1 MERNT
6 LLKNS
11 FIFLKGEWKM
21 NVHVTNIYGFSPTSV
36 VLISQHEVRNIARN
50 LGFNELAVYIY
61 DSSNEPMNELS
72 SRYDGIIAR
81 VSPGDVVFFQS
92 PTWNGVDWDNGL
104 VDKLKAYGCRVVMFI
119 QDVQPL
125 QFESNYYLMSK
136 FISMYNK
143 AEIVIVPSERMY
155 CRLVEEGLTVK
166 KYIVQHMWD
175 FTVEQTLYSPSFK
188 RKLYF
193 TGDISRFPFV
203 ENWHYNT
210 ELHVFG
216 NKMEN
221 YDYSKV
227 HFGGWLNKTELLLEL
242 SKGGFGLVWGNQE
255 DPKDEPDYYKMNCS
269 YKLASYL
276 SAGIPVIVP
285 DYLSNADFVKENN
298 IGFVVS
304 SLEEV
309 DQVIQECS
317 EEKYSEMVSSVKNVQ
332 YLINNGYFTKKL
344 FVDSLMKLNRNE
356 ENVLNIK
363 VLGIL
368 DTLNY
373 VMAHNS
379 SVARFGDGEMDIITG
394 HSIPYQDYDENLA
407 NELKNIISSE
417 SYESLV
423 VCLSDVFERLDRYNQ
438 SAVDFWKQH
447 LNHNYVYYKNLCK
460 APWYGSTFISRP
472 YMDLVDKSLS
482 NMYFKNIK
490 NLWDKRDILIVEGV
504 NSRSGVGNDL
514 FDNAN
519 SVERIICPSK
529 NAYSK
534 INEIESLI
542 KKHAENK
549 LVLLILGPTA
559 KVLAKRL
566 SIKKIQAIDM
576 GHIDSEYEWFK
587 MKATSKVKLDHKHT
601 AEHNFD
607 ENITFIEDDA
617 YNSQIVERIG

>member
-1 MERNT
+1 MR
-6 LLKNS
+6 
-11 FIFLKGEWKM
+11 I
-21 NVHVTNIYGFSPTSV
+21 HVTNVYGFSIRST
-36 VLISQHEVRNIARN
+36 VLQSQHEVVDILKDLCDSEIGLFRYY
-50 LGFNELAVYIY
+50 NEE
-61 DSSNEPMNELS
+61 EPKNELS
-72 SRYDGIIAR
+72 SRLDGVIAR
-81 VSPGDVVFFQS
+81 LNAGDVVIFQS
-92 PTWNGVDWDNGL
+92 PTWNGVDWDNAL
-104 VDKLKAYGCRVVMFI
+104 VDKIKLYGGRVVFFI
-119 QDVQPL
+119 QDVPPI
-125 QFESNYYLMSK
+125 QFENNYFLMPY
-136 FISMYNK
+136 FIDMYNK
-143 AEIVIVPSERMY
+143 AEVVVVPSEKMY
-155 CRLVEEGLTVK
+155 QRLVEEGLTVK
-166 KYIVQHMWD
+166 KYVVQKMWD
-175 FTVEQTLYSPSFK
+175 FNVHMDLHTPSFEK
-188 RKLYF
+188 KLYF
-193 TGDISRFPFV
+193 LGDVSRFPFFQ
-203 ENWHYNT
+203 NWQFNT
-210 ELHVFG
+210 PLHVFG
-216 NKMEN
+216 NHKSD

-255 DPKDEPDYYKMNCS
+255 NPKDEPDYYKMNCS

-304 SLEEV
+304 SLEEA

-344 FVDSLMKLNRNE
+344 FVDSLMKLNSNE
-356 ENVLNIK
+356 DNELNIK
-363 VLGIL
+363 ILGIL

-373 VMAHNS
+373 ILAHNS

-407 NELKNIISSE
+407 NELKDIISSE
-417 SYESLV
+417 SNESLV
-423 VCLSDVFERLDRYNQ
+423 VCLSDVFEGLDRYNQ

-447 LNHNYVYYKNLCK
+447 LNNNYIYYKSLCK

-490 NLWDKRDILIVEGV
+490 NLWDERDILIVEGV

-534 INEIESLI
+534 IDEIESLI
-542 KKHAENK
+542 EMHAENK

-587 MKATSKVKLDHKHT
+587 MKATTKVKLDHKHT

>member
-1 MERNT
+1 MR
-6 LLKNS
+6 
-11 FIFLKGEWKM
+11 I
-21 NVHVTNIYGFSPTSV
+21 HVTNVFGFSPKST
-36 VLISQHEVRNIARN
+36 VLQSQHEVVDILKDLCDSEIGLFRYY
-50 LGFNELAVYIY
+50 NEE
-61 DSSNEPMNELS
+61 EPRNELS
-72 SRYDGIIAR
+72 SRLDGIIAR
-81 VSPGDVVFFQS
+81 LNMGDVVLFQS
-92 PTWNGVDWDNGL
+92 PTWNGVDWDNAL
-104 VDKLKAYGCRVVMFI
+104 VDKIKLYGGRVVFFI
-119 QDVQPL
+119 QDVPPI
-125 QFESNYYLMSK
+125 QFENNYFLMPY
-136 FISMYNK
+136 FIDMYNK
-143 AEIVIVPSERMY
+143 AEVVVVPSEKMY
-155 CRLVEEGLTVK
+155 QRLVEEGLTVK
-166 KYIVQHMWD
+166 KYVVQKMWD
-175 FTVEQTLYSPSFK
+175 FNVHMDLHTPSFEK
-188 RKLYF
+188 KLYF
-193 TGDISRFPFV
+193 LGDVTRFPFFQ
-203 ENWHYNT
+203 NWQFNT
-210 ELHVFG
+210 PLHVFG
-216 NKMEN
+216 NHKPD

-255 DPKDEPDYYKMNCS
+255 NPKDEPDYYKMNCS

-298 IGFVVS
+298 VGFVVS
-304 SLEEV
+304 SLEEA

-344 FVDSLMKLNRNE
+344 FVDSLMKLSGNE
-356 ENVLNIK
+356 DNELNIK

-373 VMAHNS
+373 ILAHNS

-407 NELKNIISSE
+407 NELKNIISLE
-417 SYESLV
+417 SNESLV
-423 VCLSDVFERLDRYNQ
+423 VCLSDVFEGLDRYNQ

-447 LNHNYVYYKNLCK
+447 LNNNYVHYKSLCK

-482 NMYFKNIK
+482 KMYFKNIK

-534 INEIESLI
+534 IDEIESLI
-542 KKHAENK
+542 EGHAKNK

-559 KVLAKRL
+559 KVLAYRL
-566 SIKKIQAIDM
+566 SNKDYQAIDM

-587 MKATSKVKLDHKHT
+587 MGATYKVKLDNKHT

-607 ENITFIEDDA
+607 ENIILNEDDD
-617 YNSQIVERIG
+617 YNRQVVVRIE

>member
-1 MERNT
+1 MR
-6 LLKNS
+6 
-11 FIFLKGEWKM
+11 I
-21 NVHVTNIYGFSPTSV
+21 HVTNVYGFSIRST
-36 VLISQHEVRNIARN
+36 VLQSQHEVVDILKDLCDSEIGLFRYY
-50 LGFNELAVYIY
+50 NEE
-61 DSSNEPMNELS
+61 EPRNELS
-72 SRYDGIIAR
+72 SRLDGIIAR
-81 VSPGDVVFFQS
+81 LNAGDIVIFQS
-92 PTWNGVDWDNGL
+92 PTWNGVDWDNAL
-104 VDKLKAYGCRVVMFI
+104 VDKIKLYGGRVVFFI
-119 QDVQPL
+119 QDVPPI
-125 QFESNYYLMSK
+125 QFENNYFLMPY
-136 FISMYNK
+136 FIDMYNK
-143 AEIVIVPSERMY
+143 AEVVVVPSEKMY
-155 CRLVEEGLTVK
+155 QRLVEEGLTVK
-166 KYIVQHMWD
+166 KYVVQKMWD
-175 FTVEQTLYSPSFK
+175 FNVHMDLHTPSFEK
-188 RKLYF
+188 KLYF
-193 TGDISRFPFV
+193 LGDVSRFPFFQ
-203 ENWHYNT
+203 NWQYDT
-210 ELHVFG
+210 PLHVFG
-216 NKMEN
+216 NHKPD

-255 DPKDEPDYYKMNCS
+255 NPKDEPDYYKMNCS

-298 IGFVVS
+298 MGFVVS
-304 SLEEV
+304 SLEEA
-309 DQVIQECS
+309 DKAIQECS
-317 EEKYSEMVSSVKNVQ
+317 EEKYSEMLSSVKNVQ

-344 FVDSLMKLNRNE
+344 FVDSLMKLNSNE
-356 ENVLNIK
+356 DNELNIK

-373 VMAHNS
+373 IMAHNS

-417 SYESLV
+417 SNESLV
-423 VCLSDVFERLDRYNQ
+423 ICLSDVFERLDRYNQ
-438 SAVDFWKQH
+438 EAVDFWKQH
-447 LNHNYVYYKNLCK
+447 LNNNYVNYKSLCK

-534 INEIESLI
+534 IDEIESLI
-542 KKHAENK
+542 ERHAENK

-566 SIKKIQAIDM
+566 SIKKFQAIDM

-587 MKATSKVKLDHKHT
+587 MKATTKVKLDHKHT
-601 AEHNFD
+601 AEYNFD
-607 ENITFIEDDA
+607 ENITFIEDDT

>member
-1 MERNT
+1 MR
-6 LLKNS
+6 
-11 FIFLKGEWKM
+11 I
-21 NVHVTNIYGFSPTSV
+21 HVTNVYGFSIRST
-36 VLISQHEVRNIARN
+36 VLQSQHEVVDILKDLCDSEIGLFRYY
-50 LGFNELAVYIY
+50 NEE
-61 DSSNEPMNELS
+61 EPRNELS
-72 SRYDGIIAR
+72 SRLDGIIAR
-81 VSPGDVVFFQS
+81 LNAGDIVIFQS
-92 PTWNGVDWDNGL
+92 PTWNGVDWDNAL
-104 VDKLKAYGCRVVMFI
+104 VDKIKLYGGRVVFFI
-119 QDVQPL
+119 QDVPPI
-125 QFESNYYLMSK
+125 QFENNYFLMPY
-136 FISMYNK
+136 FIDMYNK
-143 AEIVIVPSERMY
+143 AEVVVVPSEKMY
-155 CRLVEEGLTVK
+155 QRLVEEGLTVK
-166 KYIVQHMWD
+166 KYVVQKMWD
-175 FTVEQTLYSPSFK
+175 FNVHMDLHTPSFEK
-188 RKLYF
+188 KLYF
-193 TGDISRFPFV
+193 LGDVSRFPFFQ
-203 ENWHYNT
+203 NWQYDT
-210 ELHVFG
+210 PLHVFG
-216 NKMEN
+216 NHKPD

-255 DPKDEPDYYKMNCS
+255 DPKDEKVYYKMNCS

-285 DYLSNADFVKENN
+285 DYLSNVDFIKKNN
-298 IGFVVS
+298 VGFVVS
-304 SLEEV
+304 SLEEADKV
-309 DQVIQECS
+309 VQECS
-317 EEKYSEMVSSVKNVQ
+317 EQQYNEMVSNVKNVQ

-344 FVDSLMKLNRNE
+344 FVDSLMKLNSNE
-356 ENVLNIK
+356 DNELNIK
-363 VLGIL
+363 VLDIL

-373 VMAHNS
+373 IMAHNS

-407 NELKNIISSE
+407 NELKEIISSE
-417 SYESLV
+417 SNESLV
-423 VCLSDVFERLDRYNQ
+423 ICLPDVFERLDRYNQ
-438 SAVDFWKQH
+438 EAVDFWKQH
-447 LNHNYVYYKNLCK
+447 LNNNYVHYKSLCK

-534 INEIESLI
+534 IDEIESLI
-542 KKHAENK
+542 ERHAENK

-566 SIKKIQAIDM
+566 SIKKFQAIDM

-587 MKATSKVKLDHKHT
+587 MKATTKVKLDHKHT

-607 ENITFIEDDA
+607 ENITFIEDDT

>member
-1 MERNT
+1 MR
-6 LLKNS
+6 
-11 FIFLKGEWKM
+11 I
-21 NVHVTNIYGFSPTSV
+21 HVTNVYGFSPRSV
-36 VLISQHEVRNIARN
+36 VQLSQHEVVDI
-50 LGFNELAVYIY
+50 LKDLCDSEIGLFVYSY
-61 DSSNEPMNELS
+61 DKEPKNELS

-81 VSPGDVVFFQS
+81 VTPGDVVIFQS
-92 PTWNGVDWDNGL
+92 PTWNIVDWDNGL
-104 VDKLKAYGCRVVMFI
+104 VDRIKAYGGKVVFFI
-119 QDVQPL
+119 QDVPPI
-125 QFESNYYLMSK
+125 QFENNYFLMPY
-136 FISMYNK
+136 FIDMYNK
-143 AEIVIVPSERMY
+143 AELVIVPSERMY
-155 CRLVEEGLTVK
+155 QRLVEEGLTVK
-166 KYIVQHMWD
+166 KYVVQKMWD
-175 FTVEQTLYSPSFK
+175 FNVHMDLHTPSFE

-193 TGDISRFPFV
+193 LGDVSRFPFFQ
-203 ENWHYNT
+203 NWQYDT
-210 ELHVFG
+210 PLHAFG
-216 NKMEN
+216 NHN
-221 YDYSKV
+221 SDYDYSKV

-255 DPKDEPDYYKMNCS
+255 NPKDESDYYKMNCS

-304 SLEEV
+304 SLEEA

-356 ENVLNIK
+356 ENRLDVK
-363 VLGIL
+363 VLGIF

-373 VMAHNS
+373 VMAHSS

-394 HSIPYQDYDENLA
+394 HSIPYQDYDEDLA

-417 SYESLV
+417 SNGSLV
-423 VCLSDVFERLDRYNQ
+423 VCLSDVFEGLDRYNQ

-447 LNHNYVYYKNLCK
+447 LNNNYIYYKSLCK

-529 NAYSK
+529 NAYYK

-542 KKHAENK
+542 EKHAENK

-587 MKATSKVKLDHKHT
+587 MKATTKVKLDHKHT

-607 ENITFIEDDA
+607 ENITFIEDDT

>member
-1 MERNT
+1 MR
-6 LLKNS
+6 
-11 FIFLKGEWKM
+11 I
-21 NVHVTNIYGFSPTSV
+21 HVTNVYGFSIRST
-36 VLISQHEVRNIARN
+36 VLQSQHEVVDILKDLCDSEIGLFRYY
-50 LGFNELAVYIY
+50 NEE
-61 DSSNEPMNELS
+61 EPKNELS
-72 SRYDGIIAR
+72 SRLDGVIAR
-81 VSPGDVVFFQS
+81 LNAGDVVIFQS
-92 PTWNGVDWDNGL
+92 PTWNGVDWDNAL
-104 VDKLKAYGCRVVMFI
+104 VDKIKLYGGRVVFFI
-119 QDVQPL
+119 QDVPPI
-125 QFESNYYLMSK
+125 QFENNYFLMPY
-136 FISMYNK
+136 FIDMYNK
-143 AEIVIVPSERMY
+143 AEVVVVPSEKMY
-155 CRLVEEGLTVK
+155 QRLVEEGLTVK
-166 KYIVQHMWD
+166 KYVVQKMWD
-175 FTVEQTLYSPSFK
+175 FNVHMDLHTPSFEK
-188 RKLYF
+188 KLYF
-193 TGDISRFPFV
+193 LGDVSRFPFFQ
-203 ENWHYNT
+203 NWQFNT
-210 ELHVFG
+210 PLHVFG
-216 NKMEN
+216 NHKSD

-255 DPKDEPDYYKMNCS
+255 NPKDEPDYYKMNCS

-304 SLEEV
+304 SLEEA

-344 FVDSLMKLNRNE
+344 FVDSLMKLNSNE
-356 ENVLNIK
+356 DNELNIK

-373 VMAHNS
+373 IMAHNS

-394 HSIPYQDYDENLA
+394 HSIPYQDYDESLA
-407 NELKNIISSE
+407 NELKEIISSE
-417 SYESLV
+417 SNESLV
-423 VCLSDVFERLDRYNQ
+423 VCLSDVFEGLDRYNQ

-447 LNHNYVYYKNLCK
+447 LNNNYIYYKSLCK

-490 NLWDKRDILIVEGV
+490 NLWDERDILIVEGV

-534 INEIESLI
+534 IDEIESLI
-542 KKHAENK
+542 EMHAENK

-587 MKATSKVKLDHKHT
+587 MKATTKVKLDHKHT

-607 ENITFIEDDA
+607 ENITFIEDDT

>member
-1 MERNT
+1 MR
-6 LLKNS
+6 
-11 FIFLKGEWKM
+11 I
-21 NVHVTNIYGFSPTSV
+21 HVTNVYGFSIRST
-36 VLISQHEVRNIARN
+36 VLQSQHEVVDILKDLCDSEIGLFRYY
-50 LGFNELAVYIY
+50 NEE
-61 DSSNEPMNELS
+61 EPKNELS
-72 SRYDGIIAR
+72 SRLDGVIAR
-81 VSPGDVVFFQS
+81 LNAGDVVIFQS
-92 PTWNGVDWDNGL
+92 PTWNGVDWDNAL
-104 VDKLKAYGCRVVMFI
+104 VDKIKLYGGRVVFFI
-119 QDVQPL
+119 QDVPPI
-125 QFESNYYLMSK
+125 QFENNYFLMPY
-136 FISMYNK
+136 FIDMYNK
-143 AEIVIVPSERMY
+143 AEVVVVPSEKMY
-155 CRLVEEGLTVK
+155 QRLVEEGLTVK
-166 KYIVQHMWD
+166 KYVVQKMWD
-175 FTVEQTLYSPSFK
+175 FNVHMDLHTPSFEK
-188 RKLYF
+188 KLYF
-193 TGDISRFPFV
+193 LGDVSRFPFFQ
-203 ENWHYNT
+203 NWQFNT
-210 ELHVFG
+210 PLHVFG
-216 NKMEN
+216 NHKSD

-255 DPKDEPDYYKMNCS
+255 NPKDEPDYYKMNCS

-304 SLEEV
+304 SLEEA

-317 EEKYSEMVSSVKNVQ
+317 EEKYSEMVSIVKNVQ

-344 FVDSLMKLNRNE
+344 FVDSLMKLNSNE
-356 ENVLNIK
+356 ENELNIK

-407 NELKNIISSE
+407 NELKNIINLDSN
-417 SYESLV
+417 ESLV
-423 VCLSDVFERLDRYNQ
+423 VCLSDVFEGLDRYNQ

-447 LNHNYVYYKNLCK
+447 LNNNYIYYKSLCK

-534 INEIESLI
+534 IDEIESLI
-542 KKHAENK
+542 EMHAENK

-587 MKATSKVKLDHKHT
+587 MKATTKVKLDHKHT

-607 ENITFIEDDA
+607 ENITFIEDDT

>member
-1 MERNT
+1 MR
-6 LLKNS
+6 
-11 FIFLKGEWKM
+11 I
-21 NVHVTNIYGFSPTSV
+21 HVTNVYGFSIRST
-36 VLISQHEVRNIARN
+36 VLQSQHEVVDILKDLCDSEIGLFRYY
-50 LGFNELAVYIY
+50 NEE
-61 DSSNEPMNELS
+61 EPRNELS
-72 SRYDGIIAR
+72 SRLDGVIAR
-81 VSPGDVVFFQS
+81 LNAGDVVIFQS
-92 PTWNGVDWDNGL
+92 PTWNGVDWDNAL
-104 VDKLKAYGCRVVMFI
+104 VDKIKLYGGRVVFFI
-119 QDVQPL
+119 QDVPPI
-125 QFESNYYLMSK
+125 QFENNYFLMPY
-136 FISMYNK
+136 FIDMYNK
-143 AEIVIVPSERMY
+143 AEVVVVPSEKMY
-155 CRLVEEGLTVK
+155 QRLVEEGLTVK
-166 KYIVQHMWD
+166 KYVVQKMWD
-175 FTVEQTLYSPSFK
+175 FNVHMDLHTPSFEK
-188 RKLYF
+188 KLYF
-193 TGDISRFPFV
+193 LGDVSRFPFFQ
-203 ENWHYNT
+203 NWQFNT
-210 ELHVFG
+210 PLHVFG
-216 NKMEN
+216 NHKPD

-242 SKGGFGLVWGNQE
+242 SKGGFGLAWGNQE
-255 DPKDEPDYYKMNCS
+255 DPKDEKVYYKMNCS

-304 SLEEV
+304 SLEEAN
-309 DQVIQECS
+309 QVIQECS

-344 FVDSLMKLNRNE
+344 FVDSLMKLNSNE
-356 ENVLNIK
+356 ENGLDVK

-373 VMAHNS
+373 VMAHSS

-417 SYESLV
+417 SNESLV
-423 VCLSDVFERLDRYNQ
+423 VCLSDVFEGLDRYNQ

-447 LNHNYVYYKNLCK
+447 LNKNYIYYKSLCK

-534 INEIESLI
+534 IDEIESLI
-542 KKHAENK
+542 ERHAENK

-566 SIKKIQAIDM
+566 SIKKFQAIDM

-587 MKATSKVKLDHKHT
+587 MKATTKVKLDHKHT
-601 AEHNFD
+601 AEYNFD
-607 ENITFIEDDA
+607 ENITFIEDDT

>member
-1 MERNT
+1 MFMR
-6 LLKNS
+6 
-11 FIFLKGEWKM
+11 I
-21 NVHVTNIYGFSPTSV
+21 HVTNVYGFSIRST
-36 VLISQHEVRNIARN
+36 VLQSQHEVVDILKDLCDSEIGLFRYY
-50 LGFNELAVYIY
+50 NEE
-61 DSSNEPMNELS
+61 EPRNELS
-72 SRYDGIIAR
+72 SRLDGIIAR
-81 VSPGDVVFFQS
+81 LNAGDIVIFQS
-92 PTWNGVDWDNGL
+92 PTWNGVDWDNAL
-104 VDKLKAYGCRVVMFI
+104 VDKIKLYGGRVVFFI
-119 QDVQPL
+119 QDVPPI
-125 QFESNYYLMSK
+125 QFENNYFLMPY
-136 FISMYNK
+136 FIDMYNK
-143 AEIVIVPSERMY
+143 AEVVVVPSEKMY
-155 CRLVEEGLTVK
+155 QRLVEEGLTVK
-166 KYIVQHMWD
+166 KYVVQKMWD
-175 FTVEQTLYSPSFK
+175 FNVHMDLHTPSFEK
-188 RKLYF
+188 KLYF
-193 TGDISRFPFV
+193 LGDVSRFPFFQ
-203 ENWHYNT
+203 NWQYDT
-210 ELHVFG
+210 PLHVFG
-216 NKMEN
+216 NHKPD

-255 DPKDEPDYYKMNCS
+255 NPKDEPDYYKMNCS

-285 DYLSNADFVKENN
+285 DYLSNEDFVKENN

-304 SLEEV
+304 SLEEA
-309 DQVIQECS
+309 DKAIQECS
-317 EEKYSEMVSSVKNVQ
+317 EEKYSEMVSNVKNVQ

-344 FVDSLMKLNRNE
+344 FVDSLMKLNSNE
-356 ENVLNIK
+356 DNELNIK

-373 VMAHNS
+373 IMAHNS

-407 NELKNIISSE
+407 NELKEIISSE
-417 SYESLV
+417 SNESLV
-423 VCLSDVFERLDRYNQ
+423 ICLSDVFERLDRYNQ
-438 SAVDFWKQH
+438 EAVDFWKQH
-447 LNHNYVYYKNLCK
+447 LNNNYVHYKSLCK

-534 INEIESLI
+534 IDEIESLI
-542 KKHAENK
+542 ERHAENK

-566 SIKKIQAIDM
+566 SIKKFQAIDM

-587 MKATSKVKLDHKHT
+587 MKATTKVKLDHKHT

-607 ENITFIEDDA
+607 ENITFIEDDT

>member
-1 MERNT
+1 MR
-6 LLKNS
+6 
-11 FIFLKGEWKM
+11 I
-21 NVHVTNIYGFSPTSV
+21 HVTNVFGFSPKST
-36 VLISQHEVRNIARN
+36 VLQSQHEVVDILKDLCDSEIGLFRYY
-50 LGFNELAVYIY
+50 NEE
-61 DSSNEPMNELS
+61 EPRNELS
-72 SRYDGIIAR
+72 SRLDGIIAR
-81 VSPGDVVFFQS
+81 LNMGDVVLFQS
-92 PTWNGVDWDNGL
+92 PTWNGVDWDNAL
-104 VDKLKAYGCRVVMFI
+104 VDKIKLYGGRVVFFI
-119 QDVQPL
+119 QDVPPI
-125 QFESNYYLMSK
+125 QFENNYFLMPY
-136 FISMYNK
+136 FIDMYNK
-143 AEIVIVPSERMY
+143 AEVVVVPSEKMY
-155 CRLVEEGLTVK
+155 QRLVEEGLTVK
-166 KYIVQHMWD
+166 KYVVQKMWD
-175 FTVEQTLYSPSFK
+175 FNVHMDLHTPSFEK
-188 RKLYF
+188 KLYF
-193 TGDISRFPFV
+193 LGDVTRFPFFQ
-203 ENWHYNT
+203 NWQFNT
-210 ELHVFG
+210 PLHVFG
-216 NKMEN
+216 NHKPD

-255 DPKDEPDYYKMNCS
+255 NPKDEPDYYKMNCS

-298 IGFVVS
+298 VGFVVS
-304 SLEEV
+304 SLEEA

-344 FVDSLMKLNRNE
+344 FVDSLMKLSSNE
-356 ENVLNIK
+356 DNELNIK

-373 VMAHNS
+373 ILAHNS

-407 NELKNIISSE
+407 NELKNIISLDSN
-417 SYESLV
+417 ESLV

-447 LNHNYVYYKNLCK
+447 LNNNYVHYKSLCK

-534 INEIESLI
+534 IDEIESSI
-542 KKHAENK
+542 EKHAENK

-559 KVLAKRL
+559 KVLAYRL
-566 SIKKIQAIDM
+566 SNKDYQAIDM

-587 MKATSKVKLDHKHT
+587 MGATYKVKLDNKHT

-607 ENITFIEDDA
+607 ENIIFNEDDD
-617 YNSQIVERIG
+617 YNRQVIVRIE

>member
-1 MERNT
+1 MR
-6 LLKNS
+6 
-11 FIFLKGEWKM
+11 I
-21 NVHVTNIYGFSPTSV
+21 HVTNVYGFSIRST
-36 VLISQHEVRNIARN
+36 VLQSQHEVVDILKDLCDSEIGLFRYY
-50 LGFNELAVYIY
+50 NEE
-61 DSSNEPMNELS
+61 EPKNELS
-72 SRYDGIIAR
+72 SRLDGVIAR
-81 VSPGDVVFFQS
+81 LNAGDVVIFQS
-92 PTWNGVDWDNGL
+92 PTWNGVDWDNAL
-104 VDKLKAYGCRVVMFI
+104 VDKIKLYGGRVVFFI
-119 QDVQPL
+119 QDVPPI
-125 QFESNYYLMSK
+125 QFENNYFLMHY
-136 FISMYNK
+136 FIDMYNK
-143 AEIVIVPSERMY
+143 AEVVVVPSEKMY
-155 CRLVEEGLTVK
+155 QRLVEEGLTVK
-166 KYIVQHMWD
+166 KYVVQKMWD
-175 FTVEQTLYSPSFK
+175 FNVHMDLHTPSFEK
-188 RKLYF
+188 KLYF
-193 TGDISRFPFV
+193 LGDVSRFPFFQ
-203 ENWHYNT
+203 NWQFNT
-210 ELHVFG
+210 PLHVFG
-216 NKMEN
+216 NHKPD

-255 DPKDEPDYYKMNCS
+255 NPKDEPDYYKMNCS

-304 SLEEV
+304 SLEEA

-317 EEKYSEMVSSVKNVQ
+317 EEKYSEMRSSVKNVQ

-344 FVDSLMKLNRNE
+344 FVDSLMKLNSNE
-356 ENVLNIK
+356 ENELNIK

-394 HSIPYQDYDENLA
+394 HGIPYQDYDENLA
-407 NELKNIISSE
+407 NELKEIISSE
-417 SYESLV
+417 SNESLV
-423 VCLSDVFERLDRYNQ
+423 ICLSDVFEGLDRYNQ
-438 SAVDFWKQH
+438 SAVNFWKQH
-447 LNHNYVYYKNLCK
+447 LNNNYIYYKSLCK

-490 NLWDKRDILIVEGV
+490 NLWDERDILIVEGV

-534 INEIESLI
+534 IDEIESLI
-542 KKHAENK
+542 EMHAENK

-587 MKATSKVKLDHKHT
+587 MKATTKVKLDHKHT

-607 ENITFIEDDA
+607 ENITFIEDDT

>member
-1 MERNT
+1 MR
-6 LLKNS
+6 
-11 FIFLKGEWKM
+11 I
-21 NVHVTNIYGFSPTSV
+21 HVTNVYGFSIRST
-36 VLISQHEVRNIARN
+36 VLQSQHEVVDILKDLCDSEIGLFRYY
-50 LGFNELAVYIY
+50 NEE
-61 DSSNEPMNELS
+61 EPRNELS
-72 SRYDGIIAR
+72 SRLDGIIAR
-81 VSPGDVVFFQS
+81 LNAGDIVIFQS
-92 PTWNGVDWDNGL
+92 PTWNGVDWDNAL
-104 VDKLKAYGCRVVMFI
+104 VDKIKLYGGRVVFFI
-119 QDVQPL
+119 QDVPPI
-125 QFESNYYLMSK
+125 QFENNYFLMPY
-136 FISMYNK
+136 FIDMYNK
-143 AEIVIVPSERMY
+143 AEVVVVPSEKMY
-155 CRLVEEGLTVK
+155 QRLVEEGLTVK
-166 KYIVQHMWD
+166 KYVVQKMWD
-175 FTVEQTLYSPSFK
+175 FNVHMDLHTPSFEK
-188 RKLYF
+188 KLYF
-193 TGDISRFPFV
+193 LGDVSRFPFFQ
-203 ENWHYNT
+203 NWQYDT
-210 ELHVFG
+210 PLHVFG
-216 NKMEN
+216 NHKPD

-255 DPKDEPDYYKMNCS
+255 NPKDEPDYYKMNCS

-285 DYLSNADFVKENN
+285 DYLSNEDFVKENN

-304 SLEEV
+304 SLEEA
-309 DQVIQECS
+309 DKAIQECS
-317 EEKYSEMVSSVKNVQ
+317 EEKYSEMVSNVKNVQ

-344 FVDSLMKLNRNE
+344 FVDSLMKLNSNE
-356 ENVLNIK
+356 DNELNIK

-373 VMAHNS
+373 IMAHNS

-394 HSIPYQDYDENLA
+394 HSIPYQDYDESLA
-407 NELKNIISSE
+407 NELKEIISSE
-417 SYESLV
+417 SNESLV
-423 VCLSDVFERLDRYNQ
+423 ICLSDVFERLDRYNQ
-438 SAVDFWKQH
+438 EAVDFWKQH
-447 LNHNYVYYKNLCK
+447 LKDNHLYYKNLCK

-534 INEIESLI
+534 IDEIESLI
-542 KKHAENK
+542 ERHAENK

-566 SIKKIQAIDM
+566 SIKKFQAIDM

-587 MKATSKVKLDHKHT
+587 MKATTKVKLDQKHT

-607 ENITFIEDDA
+607 ENITFIEDDT

>member
-1 MERNT
+1 MR
-6 LLKNS
+6 
-11 FIFLKGEWKM
+11 I
-21 NVHVTNIYGFSPTSV
+21 HVTNVYGFSIRST
-36 VLISQHEVRNIARN
+36 VLQSQHEVVDILKDLCDSEIGLFRYY
-50 LGFNELAVYIY
+50 NEE
-61 DSSNEPMNELS
+61 EPKNELS
-72 SRYDGIIAR
+72 SRLDGVIAR
-81 VSPGDVVFFQS
+81 LNAGDVVIFQS
-92 PTWNGVDWDNGL
+92 PTWNGVDWDNAL
-104 VDKLKAYGCRVVMFI
+104 VDKIKLYGGRVVFFI
-119 QDVQPL
+119 QDVPPI
-125 QFESNYYLMSK
+125 QFENNYFLMPY
-136 FISMYNK
+136 FIDMYNK
-143 AEIVIVPSERMY
+143 AEVVVVPSEKMY
-155 CRLVEEGLTVK
+155 QRLVEEGLTVK
-166 KYIVQHMWD
+166 KYVVQKMWD
-175 FTVEQTLYSPSFK
+175 FNVHMDLHTPSFEK
-188 RKLYF
+188 KLYF
-193 TGDISRFPFV
+193 LGDVSRFPFFQ
-203 ENWHYNT
+203 NWQFNT
-210 ELHVFG
+210 PLHVFG
-216 NKMEN
+216 NHKPD

-255 DPKDEPDYYKMNCS
+255 NPKDEPDYYKMNCS

-285 DYLSNADFVKENN
+285 DYLSNADFVKGNN
-298 IGFVVS
+298 VGFVVS
-304 SLEEV
+304 SLEEA

-344 FVDSLMKLNRNE
+344 FVDSLMKLNSNE
-356 ENVLNIK
+356 DNELNIK

-373 VMAHNS
+373 IMAHNS

-417 SYESLV
+417 SNESLV

-447 LNHNYVYYKNLCK
+447 LNNNYVHYKSLCK

-490 NLWDKRDILIVEGV
+490 NLWDERDILIVEGV

-534 INEIESLI
+534 IDEIELLI
-542 KKHAENK
+542 EKHAENK

-566 SIKKIQAIDM
+566 SIKKFQAIDM

-587 MKATSKVKLDHKHT
+587 MKATTKVKLDHKHT
-601 AEHNFD
+601 AKHNFD
-607 ENITFIEDDA
+607 ENITFIEDDT

>member
-1 MERNT
+1 MR
-6 LLKNS
+6 
-11 FIFLKGEWKM
+11 I
-21 NVHVTNIYGFSPTSV
+21 HVTNVYGFSIRST
-36 VLISQHEVRNIARN
+36 VLQSQHEVVDILKDLCDSEIGLFRYY
-50 LGFNELAVYIY
+50 NEE
-61 DSSNEPMNELS
+61 EPKNELS
-72 SRYDGIIAR
+72 SRLDGVIAR
-81 VSPGDVVFFQS
+81 LNAGDVVIFQS
-92 PTWNGVDWDNGL
+92 PTWNGVDWDNAL
-104 VDKLKAYGCRVVMFI
+104 VDKIKLYGGRVVFFI
-119 QDVQPL
+119 QDVPPI
-125 QFESNYYLMSK
+125 QFENNYFLMPY
-136 FISMYNK
+136 FIDMYNK
-143 AEIVIVPSERMY
+143 AEVVVVPSEKMY
-155 CRLVEEGLTVK
+155 QRLVEEGLTVK
-166 KYIVQHMWD
+166 KYVVQKMWD
-175 FTVEQTLYSPSFK
+175 FNVHMDLHTPSFEK
-188 RKLYF
+188 KLYF
-193 TGDISRFPFV
+193 LGDVSRFPFFQ
-203 ENWHYNT
+203 NWQFNT
-210 ELHVFG
+210 PLHVFG
-216 NKMEN
+216 NHKPD

-255 DPKDEPDYYKMNCS
+255 NPKDEPDYYKMNCS

-285 DYLSNADFVKENN
+285 DYLSNADFVKGNN
-298 IGFVVS
+298 VGFVVS
-304 SLEEV
+304 SLEEA

-344 FVDSLMKLNRNE
+344 FVDSLMKLNSNE
-356 ENVLNIK
+356 DNELNIK

-373 VMAHNS
+373 IMAHNS

-407 NELKNIISSE
+407 NELKEIIRSE
-417 SYESLV
+417 SNESLV
-423 VCLSDVFERLDRYNQ
+423 ICLSDVFERLDRYNQ

-447 LNHNYVYYKNLCK
+447 LNNNYVHYKSLCK

-490 NLWDKRDILIVEGV
+490 NLWDERDILIVEGV

-534 INEIESLI
+534 IDEIELLI
-542 KKHAENK
+542 EKHAENK

-587 MKATSKVKLDHKHT
+587 MKATTKVKLDHKHT
-601 AEHNFD
+601 AKHNFD

>member
-1 MERNT
+1 MR
-6 LLKNS
+6 
-11 FIFLKGEWKM
+11 I
-21 NVHVTNIYGFSPTSV
+21 HVTNVYGFSIRST
-36 VLISQHEVRNIARN
+36 VLQSQHEVVDILKDLCDSEIGLFRYY
-50 LGFNELAVYIY
+50 NEE
-61 DSSNEPMNELS
+61 EPKNELS
-72 SRYDGIIAR
+72 SRLDGVIAR
-81 VSPGDVVFFQS
+81 LNAGDVVIFQS
-92 PTWNGVDWDNGL
+92 PTWNGVDWDNAL
-104 VDKLKAYGCRVVMFI
+104 VDKIKLYGGRVVFFI
-119 QDVQPL
+119 QDVPPI
-125 QFESNYYLMSK
+125 QFENNYFLMPY
-136 FISMYNK
+136 FIDMYNK
-143 AEIVIVPSERMY
+143 AEVVVVPSEKMY
-155 CRLVEEGLTVK
+155 QRLVEEGLTVK
-166 KYIVQHMWD
+166 KYVVQKMWD
-175 FTVEQTLYSPSFK
+175 FNVHMDLHTPSFEK
-188 RKLYF
+188 KLYF
-193 TGDISRFPFV
+193 LGDVSRFPFFQ
-203 ENWHYNT
+203 NWQFNT
-210 ELHVFG
+210 PLHVFG
-216 NKMEN
+216 NHKPD

-255 DPKDEPDYYKMNCS
+255 NPKDEPDYYKMNCS

-298 IGFVVS
+298 VGYVVS
-304 SLEEV
+304 SLEEA

-344 FVDSLMKLNRNE
+344 FVDSLMKLNSNE
-356 ENVLNIK
+356 DNELNIK
-363 VLGIL
+363 ILGIL

-373 VMAHNS
+373 ILAHNS

-407 NELKNIISSE
+407 NELKDIISSE
-417 SYESLV
+417 SNESLV
-423 VCLSDVFERLDRYNQ
+423 VCLSDVFEGLDRYNQ

-447 LNHNYVYYKNLCK
+447 LNNNYIYYKSLCK

-534 INEIESLI
+534 IDEIESLI
-542 KKHAENK
+542 ERHAENK

-587 MKATSKVKLDHKHT
+587 MKATTKVKLDHKHT

-607 ENITFIEDDA
+607 ENITFIEDDT

>member
-1 MERNT
+1 MR
-6 LLKNS
+6 
-11 FIFLKGEWKM
+11 I
-21 NVHVTNIYGFSPTSV
+21 HVTNVYGFSIRST
-36 VLISQHEVRNIARN
+36 VLQSQHEVVDILKDLCDSEIGLFRYY
-50 LGFNELAVYIY
+50 NEE
-61 DSSNEPMNELS
+61 EPRNELS
-72 SRYDGIIAR
+72 SRLDGIIAR
-81 VSPGDVVFFQS
+81 LNAGDIVIFQS
-92 PTWNGVDWDNGL
+92 PTWNGVDWDNAL
-104 VDKLKAYGCRVVMFI
+104 VDKIKLYGGRVVFFI
-119 QDVQPL
+119 QDVPPI
-125 QFESNYYLMSK
+125 QFENNYFLMPY
-136 FISMYNK
+136 FIDMYNK
-143 AEIVIVPSERMY
+143 AEVVVVPSEKMY
-155 CRLVEEGLTVK
+155 QRLVEEGLTVK
-166 KYIVQHMWD
+166 KYVVQKMWD
-175 FTVEQTLYSPSFK
+175 FNVHMDLHTPSFEK
-188 RKLYF
+188 KLYF
-193 TGDISRFPFV
+193 LGDVSRFPFFQ
-203 ENWHYNT
+203 NWQYDT
-210 ELHVFG
+210 PLHVFG
-216 NKMEN
+216 NHKLD

-227 HFGGWLNKTELLLEL
+227 HFGGWLNKTKLLLEL

-255 DPKDEPDYYKMNCS
+255 NPKDEPDYYKMNCS

-298 IGFVVS
+298 MGFVVS
-304 SLEEV
+304 SLEEA
-309 DQVIQECS
+309 DKAIQECS
-317 EEKYSEMVSSVKNVQ
+317 EEKYSEMVSNVKNVQ

-344 FVDSLMKLNRNE
+344 FVDSLMKLNSNE
-356 ENVLNIK
+356 DNELNIK

-373 VMAHNS
+373 IMAHNS

-407 NELKNIISSE
+407 NELKEIISSE
-417 SYESLV
+417 SNESLV
-423 VCLSDVFERLDRYNQ
+423 ICLSDVFERLDRYNQ
-438 SAVDFWKQH
+438 EAVDFWKQH
-447 LNHNYVYYKNLCK
+447 LNNNYVHYKSLCK

-534 INEIESLI
+534 IDEIESLI
-542 KKHAENK
+542 ERHAENK
-549 LVLLILGPTA
+549 LVLLILGSTA

-566 SIKKIQAIDM
+566 SIKKFQAIDM

-587 MKATSKVKLDHKHT
+587 MKATTKVKLDHKHT

-607 ENITFIEDDA
+607 ENITFIEDDT

>member
-1 MERNT
+1 MR
-6 LLKNS
+6 
-11 FIFLKGEWKM
+11 I
-21 NVHVTNIYGFSPTSV
+21 HVTNVYGFSIRST
-36 VLISQHEVRNIARN
+36 VLQSQHEVVDILKDLCDSEIGLFRYY
-50 LGFNELAVYIY
+50 NEE
-61 DSSNEPMNELS
+61 EPKNELS
-72 SRYDGIIAR
+72 SRLDGVIAR
-81 VSPGDVVFFQS
+81 LNAGDVVIFQS
-92 PTWNGVDWDNGL
+92 PTWNGVDWDNAL
-104 VDKLKAYGCRVVMFI
+104 VDKIKLYGGRVVFFI
-119 QDVQPL
+119 QDVPPI
-125 QFESNYYLMSK
+125 QFENNYFLMPY
-136 FISMYNK
+136 FIDMYNK
-143 AEIVIVPSERMY
+143 AEVVVVPSEKMY
-155 CRLVEEGLTVK
+155 QRLVEEGLTVK
-166 KYIVQHMWD
+166 KYVVQKMWD
-175 FTVEQTLYSPSFK
+175 FNVHMDLHTPSFEK
-188 RKLYF
+188 KLYF
-193 TGDISRFPFV
+193 LGDVSRFPFFQ
-203 ENWHYNT
+203 NWQFNT
-210 ELHVFG
+210 PLHVFG
-216 NKMEN
+216 NHKPD

-255 DPKDEPDYYKMNCS
+255 NPKDEPDYYKMNCS

-298 IGFVVS
+298 VGYVVS
-304 SLEEV
+304 SLEEA

-344 FVDSLMKLNRNE
+344 FVDSLMKLNSNE
-356 ENVLNIK
+356 DNELNIK

-373 VMAHNS
+373 IMAHNS

-407 NELKNIISSE
+407 NELKDIISSE
-417 SYESLV
+417 SNESLV
-423 VCLSDVFERLDRYNQ
+423 VCLSDVFEGLDRYNQ

-447 LNHNYVYYKNLCK
+447 LNNNYIYYKSLCK

-534 INEIESLI
+534 IDEIESLI
-542 KKHAENK
+542 ERHAENK

-587 MKATSKVKLDHKHT
+587 MKATTKVKLDHKHT

-607 ENITFIEDDA
+607 ENITFIEDDT

>member
-1 MERNT
+1 MFMR
-6 LLKNS
+6 
-11 FIFLKGEWKM
+11 I
-21 NVHVTNIYGFSPTSV
+21 HVTNVYGFSIRST
-36 VLISQHEVRNIARN
+36 VLQSQHEVVDILKDLCDSEIGLFRYY
-50 LGFNELAVYIY
+50 NEE
-61 DSSNEPMNELS
+61 EPRNELS
-72 SRYDGIIAR
+72 SRLDGIIAR
-81 VSPGDVVFFQS
+81 LNAGDIVIFQS
-92 PTWNGVDWDNGL
+92 PTWNGVDWDNAL
-104 VDKLKAYGCRVVMFI
+104 VDKIKLYGGRVVFFI
-119 QDVQPL
+119 QDVPPI
-125 QFESNYYLMSK
+125 QFENNYFLMPY
-136 FISMYNK
+136 FIDMYNK
-143 AEIVIVPSERMY
+143 AEVVVVPSEKMY
-155 CRLVEEGLTVK
+155 QRLVEEGLTVK
-166 KYIVQHMWD
+166 KYVVQKMWD
-175 FTVEQTLYSPSFK
+175 FNVHMDLHTPSFEK
-188 RKLYF
+188 KLYF
-193 TGDISRFPFV
+193 LGDVSRFPFFQ
-203 ENWHYNT
+203 NWQYDT
-210 ELHVFG
+210 PLHVFG
-216 NKMEN
+216 NHKPD

-255 DPKDEPDYYKMNCS
+255 NPKDEPDYYKMNCS

-298 IGFVVS
+298 MGFVVS
-304 SLEEV
+304 SLEEA
-309 DQVIQECS
+309 DKAIQECS
-317 EEKYSEMVSSVKNVQ
+317 EEKYSEMLSSVKNVQ

-344 FVDSLMKLNRNE
+344 FVDSLMKLNSNE
-356 ENVLNIK
+356 ESGLDVK

-373 VMAHNS
+373 VMAHSS

-394 HSIPYQDYDENLA
+394 HSIPYQDYDEHLA

-417 SYESLV
+417 SNESLV
-423 VCLSDVFERLDRYNQ
+423 ICLSDVFERLDRYNQ
-438 SAVDFWKQH
+438 EAVDFWKQH
-447 LNHNYVYYKNLCK
+447 LNNNYVNYKSLCK

-534 INEIESLI
+534 IDEIESLI
-542 KKHAENK
+542 ERHAENK

-566 SIKKIQAIDM
+566 SIKKFQAIDM

-587 MKATSKVKLDHKHT
+587 MKATTKVKLDHKHT
-601 AEHNFD
+601 AEYNFD
-607 ENITFIEDDA
+607 ENITFIEDDT

>member
-1 MERNT
+1 MR
-6 LLKNS
+6 
-11 FIFLKGEWKM
+11 I
-21 NVHVTNIYGFSPTSV
+21 HVTNVYGFSIRST
-36 VLISQHEVRNIARN
+36 VLQSQHEVVDILKDLCDSEIGLFRYY
-50 LGFNELAVYIY
+50 NEE
-61 DSSNEPMNELS
+61 EPKNELS
-72 SRYDGIIAR
+72 SRLDGVIAR
-81 VSPGDVVFFQS
+81 LNAGDVVIFQS
-92 PTWNGVDWDNGL
+92 PTWNGVDWDNAL
-104 VDKLKAYGCRVVMFI
+104 VDKIKLYGGRVVFFI
-119 QDVQPL
+119 QDVPPI
-125 QFESNYYLMSK
+125 QFENNYFLMPY
-136 FISMYNK
+136 FIDMYNK
-143 AEIVIVPSERMY
+143 AEVVVVPSEKMY
-155 CRLVEEGLTVK
+155 QRLVEEGLTVK
-166 KYIVQHMWD
+166 KYVVQKMWD
-175 FTVEQTLYSPSFK
+175 FNVHMDLHTPSFEK
-188 RKLYF
+188 KLYF
-193 TGDISRFPFV
+193 LGDVSRFPFFQ
-203 ENWHYNT
+203 NWQFNT
-210 ELHVFG
+210 PLHVFG
-216 NKMEN
+216 NHKSD

-255 DPKDEPDYYKMNCS
+255 NPKDEPDYYKMNCS

-304 SLEEV
+304 SLEEA

-317 EEKYSEMVSSVKNVQ
+317 EEKYSEIVSNVKKVQ

-344 FVDSLMKLNRNE
+344 FVDSLMKLNSNE
-356 ENVLNIK
+356 DNELNIK

-373 VMAHNS
+373 IMAHNS

-407 NELKNIISSE
+407 NELKEIISSE
-417 SYESLV
+417 SNESLV

-447 LNHNYVYYKNLCK
+447 LNNNYIYYKSLCK

-534 INEIESLI
+534 INEIQLLI
-542 KKHAENK
+542 ERHAENK

-587 MKATSKVKLDHKHT
+587 MKATTKVKLDHKHT

-607 ENITFIEDDA
+607 ENITFIEDDT

>member
-1 MERNT
+1 MR
-6 LLKNS
+6 
-11 FIFLKGEWKM
+11 I
-21 NVHVTNIYGFSPTSV
+21 HVTNVFGFSPKST
-36 VLISQHEVRNIARN
+36 VLQSQHEVVDILKDLCDSEIGLFRYY
-50 LGFNELAVYIY
+50 NEE
-61 DSSNEPMNELS
+61 EPRNELS
-72 SRYDGIIAR
+72 SRLDGIIAR
-81 VSPGDVVFFQS
+81 LNMGDVVLFQS
-92 PTWNGVDWDNGL
+92 PTWNGVDWDNAL
-104 VDKLKAYGCRVVMFI
+104 VDKIKLYGGRVVFFI
-119 QDVQPL
+119 QDVPPI
-125 QFESNYYLMSK
+125 QFENNYFLMPY
-136 FISMYNK
+136 FIDMYNK
-143 AEIVIVPSERMY
+143 AEVVVVPSEKMY
-155 CRLVEEGLTVK
+155 QRLVEEGLTVK
-166 KYIVQHMWD
+166 KYVVQKMWD
-175 FTVEQTLYSPSFK
+175 FNVHIDLHTPSFEK
-188 RKLYF
+188 KLYF
-193 TGDISRFPFV
+193 LGDVTRFPFFQ
-203 ENWHYNT
+203 NWQFNT
-210 ELHVFG
+210 PLHVFG
-216 NKMEN
+216 NHKPD

-255 DPKDEPDYYKMNCS
+255 NPKDEPDYYKMNCS

-298 IGFVVS
+298 VGFVVS
-304 SLEEV
+304 SLEEA

-344 FVDSLMKLNRNE
+344 FVDSLMKLSSNE
-356 ENVLNIK
+356 DNELNIK

-373 VMAHNS
+373 ILAHNS

-407 NELKNIISSE
+407 NELKNIISLDSN
-417 SYESLV
+417 ESLV
-423 VCLSDVFERLDRYNQ
+423 VCLSDVFEGLDRYNQ

-447 LNHNYVYYKNLCK
+447 LNNNYIYYKSLCK

-482 NMYFKNIK
+482 KMYFKNIK

-514 FDNAN
+514 FDDAN

-534 INEIESLI
+534 IDEIESLI
-542 KKHAENK
+542 EGHAKNK

-559 KVLAKRL
+559 KALAYRL
-566 SIKKIQAIDM
+566 SNKGYQAIDM

-587 MKATSKVKLDHKHT
+587 MGATYKVKLDNKHT

-607 ENITFIEDDA
+607 ENIIFNEDDD
-617 YNSQIVERIG
+617 YNRQVIVRIE

>member
-1 MERNT
+1 MFMR
-6 LLKNS
+6 
-11 FIFLKGEWKM
+11 I
-21 NVHVTNIYGFSPTSV
+21 HVTNVYGFSIRST
-36 VLISQHEVRNIARN
+36 VLQSQHEVVDILKDLCDSEIGLFRYY
-50 LGFNELAVYIY
+50 NEE
-61 DSSNEPMNELS
+61 EPRNELS
-72 SRYDGIIAR
+72 SRLDGIIAR
-81 VSPGDVVFFQS
+81 LNAGDIVIFQS
-92 PTWNGVDWDNGL
+92 PTWNGVDWDNAL
-104 VDKLKAYGCRVVMFI
+104 VDKIKLYGGRVVFFI
-119 QDVQPL
+119 QDVPPI
-125 QFESNYYLMSK
+125 QFENNYFLMPY
-136 FISMYNK
+136 FIDMYNK
-143 AEIVIVPSERMY
+143 AEVVVVPSEKMY
-155 CRLVEEGLTVK
+155 QRLVEEGLTVK
-166 KYIVQHMWD
+166 KYVVQKMWD
-175 FTVEQTLYSPSFK
+175 FNVHMDLHTPSFEK
-188 RKLYF
+188 KLYF
-193 TGDISRFPFV
+193 LGDVSRFPFFQ
-203 ENWHYNT
+203 NWQYDT
-210 ELHVFG
+210 PLHVFG
-216 NKMEN
+216 NHKPD

-255 DPKDEPDYYKMNCS
+255 NPKDEPDYYKMNCS

-304 SLEEV
+304 SLEEA
-309 DQVIQECS
+309 DKAIQECS
-317 EEKYSEMVSSVKNVQ
+317 EEKYSEMVSNVKNVQ

-344 FVDSLMKLNRNE
+344 FVDSLMKLNSNE
-356 ENVLNIK
+356 DNELNIK

-373 VMAHNS
+373 IMAHNS

-407 NELKNIISSE
+407 NELKEIISSE
-417 SYESLV
+417 SNESLV
-423 VCLSDVFERLDRYNQ
+423 ICLSDVFERLDRYNQ
-438 SAVDFWKQH
+438 EAVDFWKQH
-447 LNHNYVYYKNLCK
+447 LNNNYVHYKSLCK

-534 INEIESLI
+534 IDEIESLI
-542 KKHAENK
+542 ERHAENK

-566 SIKKIQAIDM
+566 SIKKFQAIDM

-587 MKATSKVKLDHKHT
+587 MKATTKVKLDHKHT

-607 ENITFIEDDA
+607 ENITFIEDDT

>member
-1 MERNT
+1 MR
-6 LLKNS
+6 
-11 FIFLKGEWKM
+11 I
-21 NVHVTNIYGFSPTSV
+21 HVTNVYGFSIRST
-36 VLISQHEVRNIARN
+36 VLQSQHEVVDILKDLCDSEIGLFRYY
-50 LGFNELAVYIY
+50 NEE
-61 DSSNEPMNELS
+61 EPKNELS
-72 SRYDGIIAR
+72 SRLDGVIAR
-81 VSPGDVVFFQS
+81 LNAGDVVIFQS
-92 PTWNGVDWDNGL
+92 PTWNGVDWDNAL
-104 VDKLKAYGCRVVMFI
+104 VDKIKLYGGRVVFFI
-119 QDVQPL
+119 QDVPPI
-125 QFESNYYLMSK
+125 QFENNYFLMPY
-136 FISMYNK
+136 FIDMYNK
-143 AEIVIVPSERMY
+143 AEVVVVPSEKMY
-155 CRLVEEGLTVK
+155 QRLVEEGLTVK
-166 KYIVQHMWD
+166 KYVVQKMWD
-175 FTVEQTLYSPSFK
+175 FNVHMDLHTPSFEK
-188 RKLYF
+188 KLYF
-193 TGDISRFPFV
+193 LGDVSRFPFFQ
-203 ENWHYNT
+203 NWQFNT
-210 ELHVFG
+210 PLHVFG
-216 NKMEN
+216 NHKSD

-255 DPKDEPDYYKMNCS
+255 NPKDEPDYYKMNCS

-298 IGFVVS
+298 VGFVVS
-304 SLEEV
+304 SLEEA

-344 FVDSLMKLNRNE
+344 FVDSLMKLSSNE
-356 ENVLNIK
+356 DNELNIK

-417 SYESLV
+417 SNESLV
-423 VCLSDVFERLDRYNQ
+423 VCLSDVFEGLDRYNQ

-447 LNHNYVYYKNLCK
+447 LNNNYVHYKSLCK

-472 YMDLVDKSLS
+472 YMDLIDKSLS
-482 NMYFKNIK
+482 KMYFKNIK

-534 INEIESLI
+534 IDEIELLI
-542 KKHAENK
+542 EKHAENK

-587 MKATSKVKLDHKHT
+587 MKATTKVKLDHKHT

-607 ENITFIEDDA
+607 ENITFIEDDT

>member
-1 MERNT
+1 MR
-6 LLKNS
+6 
-11 FIFLKGEWKM
+11 I
-21 NVHVTNIYGFSPTSV
+21 HVTNVYGFSIRST
-36 VLISQHEVRNIARN
+36 VLQSQHEVVDILKDLCDSEIGLFRYY
-50 LGFNELAVYIY
+50 NEE
-61 DSSNEPMNELS
+61 EPKNELS
-72 SRYDGIIAR
+72 SRLDGVIAR
-81 VSPGDVVFFQS
+81 LNAGDVVIFQS
-92 PTWNGVDWDNGL
+92 PTWNGVDWDNAL
-104 VDKLKAYGCRVVMFI
+104 VDKIKLYGGRVVFFI
-119 QDVQPL
+119 QDVPPI
-125 QFESNYYLMSK
+125 QFENNYFLMPY
-136 FISMYNK
+136 FIDMYNK
-143 AEIVIVPSERMY
+143 AEVVVVPSEKMY
-155 CRLVEEGLTVK
+155 QRLVEEGLTVK
-166 KYIVQHMWD
+166 KYVVQKMWD
-175 FTVEQTLYSPSFK
+175 FNVHMDLHTPSFEK
-188 RKLYF
+188 KLYF
-193 TGDISRFPFV
+193 LGDVSRFPFFQ
-203 ENWHYNT
+203 NWQFNT
-210 ELHVFG
+210 PLHVFG
-216 NKMEN
+216 NHKSD

-255 DPKDEPDYYKMNCS
+255 NPKDEPDYYKMNCS

-298 IGFVVS
+298 VGFVVS
-304 SLEEV
+304 SLEEA

-344 FVDSLMKLNRNE
+344 FVDSLMKLSSNE
-356 ENVLNIK
+356 DNELNIK

-373 VMAHNS
+373 ILAHNS
-379 SVARFGDGEMDIITG
+379 SVARFADGEMDIITG
-394 HSIPYQDYDENLA
+394 HSISYQDYDENLA
-407 NELKNIISSE
+407 NELKNIISLDSN
-417 SYESLV
+417 ESLV
-423 VCLSDVFERLDRYNQ
+423 VCLSDVFEGLDRYNQ

-447 LNHNYVYYKNLCK
+447 LNNNYIYYKSLCK

-534 INEIESLI
+534 IDEIELLI
-542 KKHAENK
+542 EKHAENK

-576 GHIDSEYEWFK
+576 GHINSEYEWFK
-587 MKATSKVKLDHKHT
+587 MKATTKVKLDHKHT

-607 ENITFIEDDA
+607 ENITFIEDDT

>member
-1 MERNT
+1 MR
-6 LLKNS
+6 
-11 FIFLKGEWKM
+11 I
-21 NVHVTNIYGFSPTSV
+21 HVTNVYGFSIRST
-36 VLISQHEVRNIARN
+36 VLQSQHEVVDILKDLCDSEIGLFRYY
-50 LGFNELAVYIY
+50 NEE
-61 DSSNEPMNELS
+61 EPRNELS
-72 SRYDGIIAR
+72 SRLDGIIAR
-81 VSPGDVVFFQS
+81 LNAGDIVIFQS
-92 PTWNGVDWDNGL
+92 PTWNGVDWDNAL
-104 VDKLKAYGCRVVMFI
+104 VDKIKLYGGRVVFFI
-119 QDVQPL
+119 QDVPPI
-125 QFESNYYLMSK
+125 QFENNYFLMPY
-136 FISMYNK
+136 FIDMYNK
-143 AEIVIVPSERMY
+143 AEVVVVPSEKMY
-155 CRLVEEGLTVK
+155 QRLVEEGLTVK
-166 KYIVQHMWD
+166 KYVVQKMWD
-175 FTVEQTLYSPSFK
+175 FNVHMDLHTPSFEK
-188 RKLYF
+188 KLYF
-193 TGDISRFPFV
+193 LGDVSRFPFFQ
-203 ENWHYNT
+203 NWQYDT
-210 ELHVFG
+210 PLHVFG
-216 NKMEN
+216 NHKPD

-255 DPKDEPDYYKMNCS
+255 NPKDEPDYYKMNCS

-304 SLEEV
+304 SLEEA
-309 DQVIQECS
+309 DKAIQECS
-317 EEKYSEMVSSVKNVQ
+317 EEKYSEMVSNVKNVQ

-344 FVDSLMKLNRNE
+344 FVDSLMKLNSNE
-356 ENVLNIK
+356 DNELNIK

-373 VMAHNS
+373 IMAHNS

-407 NELKNIISSE
+407 NELKEIISSE
-417 SYESLV
+417 SNESLV
-423 VCLSDVFERLDRYNQ
+423 ICLSDVFERLDRYNQ
-438 SAVDFWKQH
+438 EAVDFWKQH
-447 LNHNYVYYKNLCK
+447 LNNNYVHYKSLCK

-534 INEIESLI
+534 IDEIESLI
-542 KKHAENK
+542 ERHAENK

-566 SIKKIQAIDM
+566 SIKKFQAIDM

-587 MKATSKVKLDHKHT
+587 MKATTKVKLDHKHT

-607 ENITFIEDDA
+607 ENITFIEDDT

>member
-1 MERNT
+1 MR
-6 LLKNS
+6 
-11 FIFLKGEWKM
+11 I
-21 NVHVTNIYGFSPTSV
+21 HVTNVYGFSIRST
-36 VLISQHEVRNIARN
+36 VLQSQHEVVDILKDLCDSEIGLFRYY
-50 LGFNELAVYIY
+50 NEE
-61 DSSNEPMNELS
+61 EPRNELS
-72 SRYDGIIAR
+72 SRLDGIIAR
-81 VSPGDVVFFQS
+81 LNAGDIVIFQS
-92 PTWNGVDWDNGL
+92 PTWNGVDWDNAL
-104 VDKLKAYGCRVVMFI
+104 VDKIKLYGGRVVFFI
-119 QDVQPL
+119 QDVPPI
-125 QFESNYYLMSK
+125 QFENNYFLMPY
-136 FISMYNK
+136 FIDMYNK
-143 AEIVIVPSERMY
+143 AEVVVVPSEKMY
-155 CRLVEEGLTVK
+155 QRLVEEGLTVK
-166 KYIVQHMWD
+166 KYVVQKMWD
-175 FTVEQTLYSPSFK
+175 FNVHMDLHTPSFEK
-188 RKLYF
+188 KLYF
-193 TGDISRFPFV
+193 LGDVSRFPFFQ
-203 ENWHYNT
+203 NWQYDT
-210 ELHVFG
+210 PLHVFG
-216 NKMEN
+216 NHKPD

-255 DPKDEPDYYKMNCS
+255 NPKDELDYYKMNCS

-304 SLEEV
+304 SLEEA
-309 DQVIQECS
+309 DKVIQECS
-317 EEKYSEMVSSVKNVQ
+317 EKKYSEMLSSVKNVQ

-344 FVDSLMKLNRNE
+344 FVDSLMKLNSNE
-356 ENVLNIK
+356 ENGLDVK

-373 VMAHNS
+373 VMAHSS

-417 SYESLV
+417 SNESLV
-423 VCLSDVFERLDRYNQ
+423 VCLSDVFEGLDRYNQ

-447 LNHNYVYYKNLCK
+447 LNKNYIYYKSLCK

-534 INEIESLI
+534 IDEIESLI
-542 KKHAENK
+542 ERHAENK

-566 SIKKIQAIDM
+566 SIKKFQAIDM

-587 MKATSKVKLDHKHT
+587 MKATTKVKLDHKHT
-601 AEHNFD
+601 AEYNFD
-607 ENITFIEDDA
+607 ENITFIEDDT

>member
-1 MERNT
+1 MR
-6 LLKNS
+6 
-11 FIFLKGEWKM
+11 I
-21 NVHVTNIYGFSPTSV
+21 HVTNVYGFSIRST
-36 VLISQHEVRNIARN
+36 VLQSQHEVVDILKDLCDSEIGLFRYY
-50 LGFNELAVYIY
+50 NEE
-61 DSSNEPMNELS
+61 EPKNELS
-72 SRYDGIIAR
+72 SRLDGVIAR
-81 VSPGDVVFFQS
+81 LNAGDVVIFQS
-92 PTWNGVDWDNGL
+92 PTWNGVDWDNAL
-104 VDKLKAYGCRVVMFI
+104 VDKIKLYGGRVVFFI
-119 QDVQPL
+119 QDVPPI
-125 QFESNYYLMSK
+125 QFENNYFLMPY
-136 FISMYNK
+136 FIDMYNK
-143 AEIVIVPSERMY
+143 AEVVVVPSEKMY
-155 CRLVEEGLTVK
+155 QRLVEEGLTVK
-166 KYIVQHMWD
+166 KYVVQKMWD
-175 FTVEQTLYSPSFK
+175 FNVHMDLHTPSFEK
-188 RKLYF
+188 KLYF
-193 TGDISRFPFV
+193 LGDVSRFPFFQ
-203 ENWHYNT
+203 NWQFNT
-210 ELHVFG
+210 PLHVFG
-216 NKMEN
+216 NHKSD

-255 DPKDEPDYYKMNCS
+255 NPKDEPDYYKMNCS

-298 IGFVVS
+298 VGYVVS
-304 SLEEV
+304 SLEEA

-344 FVDSLMKLNRNE
+344 FVDSLMKLNSNE
-356 ENVLNIK
+356 DNELNIK
-363 VLGIL
+363 ILGIL

-373 VMAHNS
+373 ILAHNS

-407 NELKNIISSE
+407 NELKDIISSE
-417 SYESLV
+417 SNESLV
-423 VCLSDVFERLDRYNQ
+423 VCLSDVFEGLDRYNQ

-447 LNHNYVYYKNLCK
+447 LNNNYIYYKSLCK

-534 INEIESLI
+534 IDEIELLI
-542 KKHAENK
+542 EKHAENK

-587 MKATSKVKLDHKHT
+587 MKATTKVKLNHKHT

-607 ENITFIEDDA
+607 DHITFIEDDA

>member
-1 MERNT
+1 MR
-6 LLKNS
+6 
-11 FIFLKGEWKM
+11 I
-21 NVHVTNIYGFSPTSV
+21 HVTNVYGFSIRST
-36 VLISQHEVRNIARN
+36 VLQSQHEVVDILKDLCDSEIGLFRYY
-50 LGFNELAVYIY
+50 NEE
-61 DSSNEPMNELS
+61 EPKNELS
-72 SRYDGIIAR
+72 SRLDGVIAR
-81 VSPGDVVFFQS
+81 LNAGDVVIFQS
-92 PTWNGVDWDNGL
+92 PTWNGVDWDNAL
-104 VDKLKAYGCRVVMFI
+104 VDKIKLYGGRVVFFI
-119 QDVQPL
+119 QDVPPI
-125 QFESNYYLMSK
+125 QFENNYFLMPY
-136 FISMYNK
+136 FIDMYNK
-143 AEIVIVPSERMY
+143 AEVVVVPSEKMY
-155 CRLVEEGLTVK
+155 QRLVEEGLTVK
-166 KYIVQHMWD
+166 KYVVQKMWD
-175 FTVEQTLYSPSFK
+175 FNVHMDLHTPSFEK
-188 RKLYF
+188 KLYF
-193 TGDISRFPFV
+193 LGDVSRFPFFQ
-203 ENWHYNT
+203 NWQFNT
-210 ELHVFG
+210 PLHVFG
-216 NKMEN
+216 NHKPD

-255 DPKDEPDYYKMNCS
+255 NPKDESDYYKMNCS

-304 SLEEV
+304 SLEEA

-317 EEKYSEMVSSVKNVQ
+317 EEKYSEMRSSVKNVQ

-344 FVDSLMKLNRNE
+344 FVDSLMKLSSDE
-356 ENVLNIK
+356 ENELNIK

-407 NELKNIISSE
+407 NELKNIISLDSN
-417 SYESLV
+417 ESLV
-423 VCLSDVFERLDRYNQ
+423 VCLSDVFEGLDRYNQ

-447 LNHNYVYYKNLCK
+447 LNNNYIYYKSLCK

-534 INEIESLI
+534 IDEIELLI
-542 KKHAENK
+542 EKHAENK

-587 MKATSKVKLDHKHT
+587 MKATTKVKLDHKHT

-607 ENITFIEDDA
+607 ENITFIEDDT

>member
-1 MERNT
+1 MR
-6 LLKNS
+6 
-11 FIFLKGEWKM
+11 I
-21 NVHVTNIYGFSPTSV
+21 HVTNVYGFSIRST
-36 VLISQHEVRNIARN
+36 VLQSQHEVVDILKDLCDSEIGLFRYY
-50 LGFNELAVYIY
+50 NEE
-61 DSSNEPMNELS
+61 EPKNELS
-72 SRYDGIIAR
+72 SRLDGVIAR
-81 VSPGDVVFFQS
+81 LNAGDVVIFQS
-92 PTWNGVDWDNGL
+92 PTWNGVDWDNAL
-104 VDKLKAYGCRVVMFI
+104 VDKIKLYGGRVVFFI
-119 QDVQPL
+119 QDVPPI
-125 QFESNYYLMSK
+125 QFENNYFLMPY
-136 FISMYNK
+136 FIDMYNK
-143 AEIVIVPSERMY
+143 AEVVVVPSEKMY
-155 CRLVEEGLTVK
+155 QRLVEEGLTVK
-166 KYIVQHMWD
+166 KYVVQKMWD
-175 FTVEQTLYSPSFK
+175 FNVHMDLHTPSFEK
-188 RKLYF
+188 KLYF
-193 TGDISRFPFV
+193 LGDVSRFPFFQ
-203 ENWHYNT
+203 NWQFNT
-210 ELHVFG
+210 PLHVFG
-216 NKMEN
+216 NHKSD

-255 DPKDEPDYYKMNCS
+255 NPKDEPDYYKMNCS

-298 IGFVVS
+298 VGFVVS
-304 SLEEV
+304 SLEEA

-317 EEKYSEMVSSVKNVQ
+317 EEKYSEMRSSVKNVQ

-344 FVDSLMKLNRNE
+344 FVDSLMKLNSNE
-356 ENVLNIK
+356 ENELNIK

-373 VMAHNS
+373 VIAHNS

-407 NELKNIISSE
+407 NELKNIISLDSN
-417 SYESLV
+417 ESLV
-423 VCLSDVFERLDRYNQ
+423 VCLSDVFEGLDRYNQ
-438 SAVDFWKQH
+438 SALDFWKQH
-447 LNHNYVYYKNLCK
+447 LNNNYIYYKSLCK

-534 INEIESLI
+534 IDEIELLI
-542 KKHAENK
+542 EKHAENK
-549 LVLLILGPTA
+549 LVFLILGPTA

-587 MKATSKVKLDHKHT
+587 MKATTKVKLDHKHT
-601 AEHNFD
+601 TEHNFD
-607 ENITFIEDDA
+607 ENITFIEDDT

>member
-1 MERNT
+1 MR
-6 LLKNS
+6 
-11 FIFLKGEWKM
+11 I
-21 NVHVTNIYGFSPTSV
+21 HVTNVYGFSIRST
-36 VLISQHEVRNIARN
+36 VLQSQHEVVDILKDLCDSEIGLFRYY
-50 LGFNELAVYIY
+50 NEE
-61 DSSNEPMNELS
+61 EPKNELS
-72 SRYDGIIAR
+72 SRLDGVIAR
-81 VSPGDVVFFQS
+81 LNAGDVVIFQS
-92 PTWNGVDWDNGL
+92 PTWNGVDWDNAL
-104 VDKLKAYGCRVVMFI
+104 VDKIKLYGGRVVFFI
-119 QDVQPL
+119 QDVPPI
-125 QFESNYYLMSK
+125 QFENNYFLMPY
-136 FISMYNK
+136 FIDMYNK
-143 AEIVIVPSERMY
+143 AEVVVVPSEKMY
-155 CRLVEEGLTVK
+155 QRLVEEGLTVK
-166 KYIVQHMWD
+166 KYVVQKMWD
-175 FTVEQTLYSPSFK
+175 FNVHMDLHTPSFEK
-188 RKLYF
+188 KLYF
-193 TGDISRFPFV
+193 LGDVSRFPFFQ
-203 ENWHYNT
+203 NWQFNT
-210 ELHVFG
+210 PLHVFG
-216 NKMEN
+216 NHKPD

-255 DPKDEPDYYKMNCS
+255 NPKDEPDYYKMNCS

-285 DYLSNADFVKENN
+285 DYLSNADFVKGNN
-298 IGFVVS
+298 VGFVVS
-304 SLEEV
+304 SLEEA

-344 FVDSLMKLNRNE
+344 FVDSLMKLNSNE
-356 ENVLNIK
+356 DNELNIK

-373 VMAHNS
+373 IMAHNS

-407 NELKNIISSE
+407 NELKEIIKSE
-417 SYESLV
+417 SNESLV
-423 VCLSDVFERLDRYNQ
+423 ICLSDVFERLDRYNQ

-447 LNHNYVYYKNLCK
+447 LNNNYVHYKSLCK

-482 NMYFKNIK
+482 KMYFKNIK

-534 INEIESLI
+534 IDEIESSI
-542 KKHAENK
+542 EKHAENK

-559 KVLAKRL
+559 KVLAYRL
-566 SIKKIQAIDM
+566 SNKDYQAIDM

-587 MKATSKVKLDHKHT
+587 MGATYKVKLDNKHT

-607 ENITFIEDDA
+607 ENIILNEDDD
-617 YNSQIVERIG
+617 YNRQVVVRIE

>member
-1 MERNT
+1 MFMR
-6 LLKNS
+6 
-11 FIFLKGEWKM
+11 I
-21 NVHVTNIYGFSPTSV
+21 HVTNVYGFSIRST
-36 VLISQHEVRNIARN
+36 VLQSQHEVVDILKDLCDSEIGLFRYY
-50 LGFNELAVYIY
+50 NEE
-61 DSSNEPMNELS
+61 EPKNELS
-72 SRYDGIIAR
+72 SRLDGVIAR
-81 VSPGDVVFFQS
+81 LNAGDVVIFQS
-92 PTWNGVDWDNGL
+92 PTWNGVDWDNAL
-104 VDKLKAYGCRVVMFI
+104 VDKIKLYGGRVVFFI
-119 QDVQPL
+119 QDVPPI
-125 QFESNYYLMSK
+125 QFENNYFLMPY
-136 FISMYNK
+136 FIDMYNK
-143 AEIVIVPSERMY
+143 AEVVVVPSEKMY
-155 CRLVEEGLTVK
+155 QRLVEEGLTVK
-166 KYIVQHMWD
+166 KYVVQKMWD
-175 FTVEQTLYSPSFK
+175 FNVHMDLHTPSFEK
-188 RKLYF
+188 KLYF
-193 TGDISRFPFV
+193 LGDVSRFPFFQ
-203 ENWHYNT
+203 NWQFNT
-210 ELHVFG
+210 PLHVFG
-216 NKMEN
+216 NHKSD

-255 DPKDEPDYYKMNCS
+255 NPKDEPDYYKMNCS

-304 SLEEV
+304 SLEEA

-344 FVDSLMKLNRNE
+344 FVDSLMKLNSNE
-356 ENVLNIK
+356 DNELNIK
-363 VLGIL
+363 ILGIL

-373 VMAHNS
+373 IMAHNS

-407 NELKNIISSE
+407 NELKEIISSE
-417 SYESLV
+417 SNESLV

-447 LNHNYVYYKNLCK
+447 LNNNYIYYKSLCK

-534 INEIESLI
+534 INEIQLLI
-542 KKHAENK
+542 ERHAENK

-587 MKATSKVKLDHKHT
+587 MKATTKVKLDHKHT

>member
-1 MERNT
+1 MR
-6 LLKNS
+6 
-11 FIFLKGEWKM
+11 I
-21 NVHVTNIYGFSPTSV
+21 HVTNVYGFSIRST
-36 VLISQHEVRNIARN
+36 VLQSQHEVVDILKDLCDSEIGLFRYY
-50 LGFNELAVYIY
+50 NEE
-61 DSSNEPMNELS
+61 EPKNELS
-72 SRYDGIIAR
+72 SRLDGVIAR
-81 VSPGDVVFFQS
+81 LNAGDVVIFQS
-92 PTWNGVDWDNGL
+92 PTWNGVDWDNAL
-104 VDKLKAYGCRVVMFI
+104 VDKIKLYGGRVVFFI
-119 QDVQPL
+119 QDVPPI
-125 QFESNYYLMSK
+125 QFENNYFLMPY
-136 FISMYNK
+136 FIDMYNK
-143 AEIVIVPSERMY
+143 AELVIVPSERMY
-155 CRLVEEGLTVK
+155 QRLVEEGLTVK
-166 KYIVQHMWD
+166 KYVVQKMWD
-175 FTVEQTLYSPSFK
+175 FNVHMDLHTPSFE

-193 TGDISRFPFV
+193 LGDVSRFPFFQ
-203 ENWHYNT
+203 NWQYDT
-210 ELHVFG
+210 PLHAFG
-216 NKMEN
+216 NHN
-221 YDYSKV
+221 SDYDYSKV

-255 DPKDEPDYYKMNCS
+255 NPKDEPDYYKMNCS

-298 IGFVVS
+298 VGFVVS
-304 SLEEV
+304 SLEEA

-344 FVDSLMKLNRNE
+344 FVDSLMKLSSNE
-356 ENVLNIK
+356 DNELNIK

-373 VMAHNS
+373 ILAHNS
-379 SVARFGDGEMDIITG
+379 SVARFADGEMDIITG

-407 NELKNIISSE
+407 NELKNIISLDSN
-417 SYESLV
+417 ESLV
-423 VCLSDVFERLDRYNQ
+423 VCLSDVFEGLDRYNQ

-447 LNHNYVYYKNLCK
+447 LNNNYIYYKSLCK

-534 INEIESLI
+534 IDEIELLI
-542 KKHAENK
+542 EKHAENK

-576 GHIDSEYEWFK
+576 GHINSEYEWFK
-587 MKATSKVKLDHKHT
+587 MKATTKVKLDHKHT

-607 ENITFIEDDA
+607 ENITFIEDDT

>member
-1 MERNT
+1 MR
-6 LLKNS
+6 
-11 FIFLKGEWKM
+11 I
-21 NVHVTNIYGFSPTSV
+21 HVTNVYGFSIRST
-36 VLISQHEVRNIARN
+36 VLQSQHEVVDILKDLCDSEIGLFRYY
-50 LGFNELAVYIY
+50 NEE
-61 DSSNEPMNELS
+61 EPRNELS
-72 SRYDGIIAR
+72 SRLDGIIAR
-81 VSPGDVVFFQS
+81 LNAGDIVIFQS
-92 PTWNGVDWDNGL
+92 PTWNGVDWDNAL
-104 VDKLKAYGCRVVMFI
+104 VDKIKLYGGRVVFFI
-119 QDVQPL
+119 QDVPPI
-125 QFESNYYLMSK
+125 QFENNYFLMPY
-136 FISMYNK
+136 FIDMYNK
-143 AEIVIVPSERMY
+143 AEVVVVPSEKMY
-155 CRLVEEGLTVK
+155 QRLVEEGLTVK
-166 KYIVQHMWD
+166 KYVVQKMWD
-175 FTVEQTLYSPSFK
+175 FNVHMDLHTPSFEK
-188 RKLYF
+188 KLYF
-193 TGDISRFPFV
+193 LGDVSRFPFFQ
-203 ENWHYNT
+203 NWQYDT
-210 ELHVFG
+210 PLHVFG
-216 NKMEN
+216 NHKPD

-255 DPKDEPDYYKMNCS
+255 NPKDEPDYYKMNCS

-285 DYLSNADFVKENN
+285 DYLSNEDFVKENN

-304 SLEEV
+304 SLEEA
-309 DQVIQECS
+309 DKAIQECS
-317 EEKYSEMVSSVKNVQ
+317 EEKYSEMVSNVKNVQ

-344 FVDSLMKLNRNE
+344 FVDSLMKLNSNE
-356 ENVLNIK
+356 DNELNIK

-373 VMAHNS
+373 IMAHNS

-407 NELKNIISSE
+407 NELKEIISSE
-417 SYESLV
+417 SNKSLV
-423 VCLSDVFERLDRYNQ
+423 ICLSDVFERLDRYNQ
-438 SAVDFWKQH
+438 EAVDFWKQH
-447 LNHNYVYYKNLCK
+447 LNNNYVHYKSLCK

-534 INEIESLI
+534 IDEIESLI
-542 KKHAENK
+542 ERHAENK

-566 SIKKIQAIDM
+566 SIKKFQAIDM

-587 MKATSKVKLDHKHT
+587 MKATTKVKLDHKHT

-607 ENITFIEDDA
+607 ENITFIEDDT

>member
-1 MERNT
+1 MFMR
-6 LLKNS
+6 
-11 FIFLKGEWKM
+11 I
-21 NVHVTNIYGFSPTSV
+21 HVTNVYGFSIRST
-36 VLISQHEVRNIARN
+36 VLQSQHEVVDILKDLCDSEIGLFRYY
-50 LGFNELAVYIY
+50 NEE
-61 DSSNEPMNELS
+61 EPKNELS
-72 SRYDGIIAR
+72 SRLDGVIAR
-81 VSPGDVVFFQS
+81 LNAGDVVIFQS
-92 PTWNGVDWDNGL
+92 PTWNGVDWDNAL
-104 VDKLKAYGCRVVMFI
+104 VDKIKLYGGRVVFFI
-119 QDVQPL
+119 QDVPPI
-125 QFESNYYLMSK
+125 QFENNYFLMPY
-136 FISMYNK
+136 FIDMYNK
-143 AEIVIVPSERMY
+143 AEVVVVPSEKMY
-155 CRLVEEGLTVK
+155 QRLVEEGLTIK
-166 KYIVQHMWD
+166 KYVVQKMWD
-175 FTVEQTLYSPSFK
+175 FNVHMDLHTPSFEK
-188 RKLYF
+188 KLYF
-193 TGDISRFPFV
+193 LGDVSRFPFFQ
-203 ENWHYNT
+203 NWQYDT
-210 ELHVFG
+210 PLHAFG
-216 NKMEN
+216 NHN
-221 YDYSKV
+221 SDYDYSKV

-255 DPKDEPDYYKMNCS
+255 DPKDEKVYYKMNCS

-304 SLEEV
+304 SLEEAN
-309 DQVIQECS
+309 QVIQECS

-344 FVDSLMKLNRNE
+344 FVDSLMKLNSNE
-356 ENVLNIK
+356 ENELDVK

-373 VMAHNS
+373 VMAHSS

-417 SYESLV
+417 SNESLV
-423 VCLSDVFERLDRYNQ
+423 VCLSDVFEGLDRYNQ

-447 LNHNYVYYKNLCK
+447 LNNNYIYYKSLCK

-534 INEIESLI
+534 IDEIESLI
-542 KKHAENK
+542 ERHAENK

-566 SIKKIQAIDM
+566 SIKKFQAIDM

-587 MKATSKVKLDHKHT
+587 MKATTKVKLDHKHT

-607 ENITFIEDDA
+607 ENITFIEDDT